1 MRLHCVRHMPVIQHG
16 VCYGRNDVEV
26 QPLTRQSAITQC
38 VTRCDAI
45 YASPSARCL
54 TMAKAYAAGRLVVV
68 DARLM
73 EMSFGDWEGLS
84 WANINRAAIDA
95 WASNVRFFST
105 PNGESFDGL
114 INRVEQWLT
123 EIRRSPVSELMV
135 FTHAGVIKSLHVLLL
150 GQSSEQAA
158 AFCVPHHQPV
168 SFTLPS

>member
-1 MRLHCVRHMPVIQHG
+1 MQLHCVRHMPVIQQG

-26 QPLTRQSAITQC
+26 LPLTRQSGVIQC

-54 TMAKAYAAGRLVVV
+54 TMAKAYAAGRPVVV

-73 EMSFGDWEGLS
+73 EMSFGDWEGRS

-95 WASNVRFFST
+95 WASDVRFFRP
-105 PNGESFDGL
+105 PNGESFDEL

-123 EIRRSPVSELMV
+123 EIRHSPVNELMV

-150 GQSSEQAA
+150 GESFEQAA
-158 AFCVPHHQPV
+158 ALCVPHHQPV